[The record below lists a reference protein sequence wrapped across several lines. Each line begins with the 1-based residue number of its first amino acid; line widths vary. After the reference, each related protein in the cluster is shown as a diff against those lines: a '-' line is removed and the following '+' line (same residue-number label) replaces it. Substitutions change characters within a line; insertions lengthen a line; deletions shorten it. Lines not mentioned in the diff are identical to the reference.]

1 MTDTRIDQILRRIR
15 ERAHPYHE
23 TDRPDHEM
31 RDHLVRWLYGE
42 YIAMSPE
49 EDERALREIRRVT
62 RT

>member
-15 ERAHPYHE
+15 EQAHPYHD
-23 TDRPDHEM
+23 TDAPKHEM
-31 RDHLVRWLYGE
+31 RDRLVRWLYSE
-42 YIAMSPE
+42 YMAMTPE